1 VDHFEVVLFAVLVAV
16 AALTVLARRLDVPYP
31 ILLVIGGLALG
42 FVPGLPEIALD
53 PDVVLVIFLPPLL
66 YSAAFFS
73 SLRDLR
79 RDLRPISLLAIGL
92 VLVTTVSVAVVAHAV
107 IDGMPWAVA
116 FALGA
121 IVSPTDPVAAT
132 AVIRRV
138 GAPRRLATVVEGEA
152 LVNDAVALV
161 AYRVAVAAAVGG
173 TFSLADAGL
182 RFVLGAVGG
191 IAIGLAVG
199 WIVAHV
205 RRRLEDPPVE
215 ITISLLT
222 AYAAYLPAEQ
232 LGASGV
238 LAAVTTGIYLG
249 WQAPRIVSSA
259 TRMQAYAVWDILA
272 YLLNATLFVLVGLQL
287 SIIVNPLSG
296 SDLWTLVGY
305 AAIVS
310 AVVVGTRV
318 AWQFTVTYLIRLFD
332 RRESQRA
339 RRASWRVRI
348 VGAWSGMR
356 GAVSLAAALA
366 LPLETDAGTPFP
378 QRDAIIVITFGV
390 IFVTLVLQGLTLP
403 WVIRVLGVHDD
414 GTEERRE
421 ELKARISVATAAI
434 EEIDRLEGEE
444 WTRDDTIDR
453 MRQLYD
459 YRRRRF
465 KAQAGKVEDDGFE
478 DRSLSYQRMV
488 QSVISAQRRALV
500 GLRNGGEIPDDVMRR
515 VERELDLEES
525 RLEIDAARDGL
536 RGPAPDG

>member
-1 VDHFEVVLFAVLVAV
+1 LEVVLFGVLVAV
-16 AALTVLARRLDVPYP
+16 AALTVLARRIDVPYP

-42 FVPGLPEIALD
+42 FVPGLPDVALD
-53 PDVVLVIFLPPLL
+53 PDIVLVIFLPPLL

-79 RDLRPISLLAIGL
+79 RDMRPISLLAIGL
-92 VLVTTVSVAVVAHAV
+92 VLVTTVTVAVVAHAV
-107 IDGMPWAVA
+107 IDDLPWAAA

-132 AVIRRV
+132 AIIRRV
-138 GAPRRLATVVEGEA
+138 GAPRRLATIVEGEA

-161 AYRVAVAAAVGG
+161 AYKVAVAAAVGG
-173 TFSLADAGL
+173 SFSLANAGM
-182 RFVLGAVGG
+182 RFVLGALGG
-191 IAIGLAVG
+191 VAIGLAVG
-199 WIVAHV
+199 WLVTRV
-205 RRRLEDPPVE
+205 RKSLEDPPVE

-222 AYAAYLPAEQ
+222 AYAAYLPAEE

-249 WQAPRIVSSA
+249 WNAPSIASSA
-259 TRMQAYAVWDILA
+259 TRMQAYAVWDILT

-287 SIIVNPLSG
+287 AIIVDPLSG
-296 SDLWTLVGY
+296 SDLRTLLGY

-310 AVVVGTRV
+310 GVVVGTRLL
-318 AWQFTVTYLIRLFD
+318 WQFTVVYLIRLLD
-332 RRESQRA
+332 RRESVRA
-339 RRASWRVRI
+339 RRATWRVR
-348 VGAWSGMR
+348 VVSAWSGMR

-366 LPLETDAGTPFP
+366 LPLETDAGSPFP

-403 WVIRVLGVHDD
+403 LVIRRLGVHDD
-414 GTEERRE
+414 GIEERNE
-421 ELKARISVATAAI
+421 ELRARISAATAAI
-434 EEIDRLEGEE
+434 EEIDRLEDEE
-444 WTRDDTIDR
+444 WTRDETLER
-453 MRQLYD
+453 MRRLYD

-478 DRSLSYQRMV
+478 DRSLSYQRAV

-500 GLRNGGEIPDDVMRR
+500 GLRNRGEIPDDVMRR

-536 RGPAPDG
+536 RGPVPDG